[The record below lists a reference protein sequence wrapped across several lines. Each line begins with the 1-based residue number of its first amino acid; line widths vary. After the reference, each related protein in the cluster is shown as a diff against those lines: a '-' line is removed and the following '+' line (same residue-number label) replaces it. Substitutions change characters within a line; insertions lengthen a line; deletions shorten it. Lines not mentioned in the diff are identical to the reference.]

1 MILAIHDNWEKAK
14 TRHDAYLKAILDTVL
29 VSKTHTVASP
39 RTLPFLEQIQD
50 DLLDGS
56 VDRLRNTIAAHQLV
70 EAACADDAERAE
82 FRQDLEDIFDYS
94 GFISKNKAGWN
105 AYELCKL
112 SKYRTC
118 PYCNQAYAFT
128 VVQQHDIVKGK
139 TVKSFRPTLDHFL
152 PKSRFPHLAISL
164 NNLVPS
170 CSICNSSLKG
180 SIDFHA
186 EEHLHPFEDAESI
199 SFSLADSAGQLVDLR
214 SNIDKDNHQLTL
226 QVKFSG
232 SCVPSTNSVKTFLVR
247 ERYEMHVAEAVE
259 FAVARLSLSRLRA
272 REIGGLGLGNSEVH
286 LLRFDPANY
295 RNVILGKMLRD
306 LHAQLNPNP

>member
-1 MILAIHDNWEKAK
+1 MILGIHDNWEKAK
-14 TRHDAYLKAILDTVL
+14 GRHDAYLKAILDSVL
-29 VSKTHTVASP
+29 VSKTHKVTSSRTV
-39 RTLPFLEQIQD
+39 PFLEQIKE

-56 VDRLRNTIAAHQLV
+56 VDRLHDTIAAHQLV

-82 FRQDLEDIFDYS
+82 FRQDLEGIFDYS
-94 GFISKNKAGWN
+94 AFIRKTKTTWN

-139 TVKSFRPTLDHFL
+139 TVKSLRPTLDHFL

-170 CSICNSSLKG
+170 CGICNSSLKG
-180 SIDFHA
+180 DIDFHA
-186 EEHLHPFEDAESI
+186 VQHLHPFRDAESI
-199 SFSLADSAGQLVDLR
+199 AFSLIDSDGQLVDLR
-214 SNIDKDNHQLTL
+214 STIEKENHRLTL
-226 QVKFSG
+226 QLRFADT
-232 SCVPSTNSVKTFLVR
+232 CIPSSNSVKTFLVR
-247 ERYEMHVAEAVE
+247 ERYEMHLAEAVE
-259 FAVARLSLSRLRA
+259 FAVARISLSRLRA

>member
-14 TRHDAYLKAILDTVL
+14 SKHDVYLQAILDSVL
-29 VSKTHTVASP
+29 VSKTQPVVSPHTV
-39 RTLPFLEQIQD
+39 PFLEHIKE

-70 EAACADDAERAE
+70 EANCADDAERAA

-94 GFISKNKAGWN
+94 AFIRKTKTTWN

-139 TVKSFRPTLDHFL
+139 TVKSLRPTLDHFL

-170 CSICNSSLKG
+170 CGICNSSLKG
-180 SIDFHA
+180 DIDFHA
-186 EEHLHPFEDAESI
+186 DEHLHPFRDAESI
-199 SFSLADSAGQLVDLR
+199 SFSLTDSSGQLVDLR
-214 SNIDKDNHQLTL
+214 SNIEKDSHQLTL
-226 QVKFSG
+226 QVKFTD
-232 SCVPSTNSVKTFLVR
+232 SCIPSFNSVKTFLVR
-247 ERYEMHVAEAVE
+247 ERYEMHLEEAVE
-259 FAVARLSLSRLRA
+259 FAVARLTLSRLRA
-272 REIGGLGLGNSEVH
+272 REIDELGLGNCEAH

-306 LHAQLNPNP
+306 LHTQLNPNP